1 MKSLILSV
9 CLIVPISFTALGA
22 EVSLKSDQEN
32 RPSCQVVSL
41 RLQEYAK
48 RNYEADNLLEWF
60 SFERHSER
68 QLKEIV
74 NVINRMPYFL
84 EERASENLE
93 VIYEWTVDEV
103 IQKKV
108 QTASKL
114 RTEFSSSKHSWS
126 DPFHG
131 KFPEG
136 VDVSFRPGIIRVAQ
150 RLSYEQFCLMDTQVT
165 LKLETSEDSLVLTAN
180 NNTNL
185 L

>member
-9 CLIVPISFTALGA
+9 FLLGT
-22 EVSLKSDQEN
+22 EVSLKTDQEN
-32 RPSCQVVSL
+32 RPSCQVVSF

-48 RNYEADNLLEWF
+48 RNFESDNLLEWF
-60 SFERHSER
+60 SLDRHSER

-84 EERASENLE
+84 EERAAENLE
-93 VIYEWTVDEV
+93 VSYEWTVDEI
-103 IQKKV
+103 IQGKV

-114 RTEFSSSKHSWS
+114 KTEFTSSKHSWS
-126 DPFHG
+126 DPFNG

-136 VDVSFRPGIIRVAQ
+136 VEVSFRPGIIRLTQ
-150 RLSYEQFCLMDTQVT
+150 RLSYEQYCLLDPVVT

-180 NNTNL
+180 NKKENL
-185 L
+185 